1 MALAASSKDI
11 HSILYHGRS
20 GAGEGPE
27 SNELPSGDTSFHL
40 PSDGMASLQERVT
53 RLEISSLYKSCTRHL
68 IQIYEEE
75 QKREIPEL
83 IDAVNELL
91 EASRQP
97 KTDISTMPDGFE
109 VEEAVRKLG
118 CSPGQASTL
127 APQGLDSAAELA
139 VDSQAPFPILRVRDL
154 AIRLKKS
161 AKWIYAHAE
170 ELGGTRVGRSWI
182 FSEESV
188 SNALLGQERSL
199 AGDRPVARTKIQ
211 KSVQNQTTGHRMGG
225 SAPKGAGRATDSED
239 SDDRNRHGLAELVQ

>member
-1 MALAASSKDI
+1 MGKARRATNCLLVR
-11 HSILYHGRS
+11 HRFR
-20 GAGEGPE
+20 P
-27 SNELPSGDTSFHL
+27 

-91 EASRQP
+91 EACRQP
-97 KTDISTMPDGFE
+97 KTDMSTMPDGFG
-109 VEEAVRKLG
+109 VEEAGRKLG

-127 APQGLDSAAELA
+127 APQGLDSAAQLA
-139 VDSQAPFPILRVRDL
+139 VDSRAHFPILRVRDL
-154 AIRLKKS
+154 VMRFKKS
-161 AKWIYAHAE
+161 SKWIYAHAE

-199 AGDRPVARTKIQ
+199 AGNRPVARAKIQ
-211 KSVQNQTTGHRMGG
+211 KGVQNQTTRHQNGRF
-225 SAPKGAGRATDSED
+225 GAERSWKSRRFRRQRRQEPSWTC
-239 SDDRNRHGLAELVQ
+239 